1 MKMKK
6 HEIEQC
12 NLCGKSQSKLKYQ
25 VDGFD
30 IVQCTDCSLIYLK
43 NPLSI
48 TGEQE
53 LYDDY
58 YKISFSQDYH
68 RNSADPGLKTLWEI
82 NEQRVQMIK
91 TIILNGKLLD
101 VGSGQGFFLYH
112 AQQHGFSVTGVDVS
126 SRAVEFCEQ
135 TFHINV
141 HLQNI
146 NQDFNPG
153 EKFDV
158 ITMWHILEHVS
169 DPLGFVKRLHQ
180 YLSPQGKLIIEVPN
194 INSVKFRFASG
205 QNRWIGGNHPRHHKY
220 FFSWKTLRHLLSKAG
235 YDSVEKLNLNYDLSK
250 HSLPKRTVKKFLK
263 RANLD
268 SFLNAQA
275 FGK

>member
-1 MKMKK
+1 MKMEKV
-6 HEIEQC
+6 EVERCI
-12 NLCGKSQSKLKYQ
+12 LCGENRSKLKYQ

-30 IVQCTDCSLIYLK
+30 VVQCSNCNLVYLK

-48 TGEQE
+48 ADEQE

-68 RNSADPGLKTLWEI
+68 RDSAEPGLRTLWEI
-82 NEQRVQMIK
+82 NDQRVKMIK
-91 TIILNGKLLD
+91 TIIPVGKLLD

-126 SRAVEFCEQ
+126 SRAVAFCEQ
-135 TFHINV
+135 TFHIKV

-146 NQDFNPG
+146 NQDFNFD

-169 DPLGFVKRLHQ
+169 DPLGFVKRLRQ
-180 YLSPQGKLIIEVPN
+180 FLAPQGRLIVEVPN
-194 INSVKFRFASG
+194 INSLKFRLASA
-205 QNRWIGGNHPRHHKY
+205 QHRWIGGNHPRHHKY
-220 FFSWKTLRHLLSKAG
+220 FFSWKTLRYLLRKAG
-235 YDSVEKLNLNYDLSK
+235 YDSVEKLNLNYDLSS
-250 HSLPKRTVKKFLK
+250 HSLPKRMMKKLLK
-263 RANLD
+263 RASLD

-275 FGK
+275 SGN

>member
-1 MKMKK
+1 MKMEK
-6 HEIEQC
+6 IEVARC
-12 NLCGKSQSKLKYQ
+12 NLCGESRSKLKYQ
-25 VDGFD
+25 VDGFN
-30 IVQCTDCSLIYLK
+30 IVQCATCRLIYLK

-48 TGEQE
+48 AAEQE

-68 RNSADPGLKTLWEI
+68 RNSAEPGLRTLWEI
-82 NEQRVQMIK
+82 NDQRVQLIK
-91 TIILNGKLLD
+91 NLFPEGRLLD

-112 AQQHGFSVTGVDVS
+112 ARQHGFSVTGVDVS
-126 SRAVEFCEQ
+126 SRAVEFCDQ
-135 TFHINV
+135 TFHIKV

-146 NQDFNPG
+146 NEDFNFD

-169 DPLGFVKRLHQ
+169 DPLGFVTRIRRL
-180 YLSPQGKLIIEVPN
+180 LSPQGRLIIEVPN
-194 INSVKFRFASG
+194 INSLKFRLASARH
-205 QNRWIGGNHPRHHKY
+205 RWIGGNHPRHHKY
-220 FFSWKTLRHLLSKAG
+220 FFSWKTLRQLLKKAG

-250 HSLPKRTVKKFLK
+250 HSLPKRFVKKFLK
-263 RANLD
+263 HANLD

-275 FGK
+275 SGN